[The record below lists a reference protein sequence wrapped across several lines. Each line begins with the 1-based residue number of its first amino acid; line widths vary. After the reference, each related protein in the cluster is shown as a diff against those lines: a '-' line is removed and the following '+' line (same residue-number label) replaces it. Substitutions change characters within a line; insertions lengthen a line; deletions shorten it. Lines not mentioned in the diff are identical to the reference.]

1 MIKYIVILSIVIWSC
16 ISCSDNPNGNNRP
29 EISFAGMSKDKLNQG
44 SLGLNDT
51 LLVSLNFV
59 DVDGDLSGAR
69 NNVVVIDNRLDE
81 VHYIN
86 TIPDLPQTKN
96 GNIGIMTINIPTVC
110 CIFNDGT
117 PACDSP
123 PNTPTNEISFDIF
136 LIDQL
141 GNESNRIT
149 TPIITLFCN

>member
-1 MIKYIVILSIVIWSC
+1 MIKEYAVAGLFIWLC
-16 ISCSDNPNGNNRP
+16 TSCSQNPMGNNSP

-51 LLVSLNFV
+51 LLVSLNFI

-81 VHYIN
+81 IHYIN
-86 TIPDLPQTKN
+86 TVPDLPPTKN
-96 GNIGIMTINIPTVC
+96 GNVGIMTINIPTVC
-110 CIFNDGT
+110 CIFSDGT

-123 PNTPTNEISFDIF
+123 PNTPSNQITFDLY
-136 LIDQL
+136 LIDQA
-141 GNESNRIT
+141 GNESNRVT
-149 TPIITLFCN
+149 TPVVTLFCN